1 MANTRALSSDP
12 LRSFK
17 FNVVIPLST
26 QNGPQGGLA
35 RLGFMSLS
43 GLGIAIEPLTYREG
57 GDNLTTRKMPGQAD
71 FNPITLS
78 RGLFPTDYDNWY
90 WMSNLFTAMY
100 GGGVNPVIGGTATTD
115 FRTTMYVGV
124 LQHPNNTPQAAN
136 GPSYQSSYQQQSSIV
151 QVSFKLF
158 SAWIGSLAYSDLDA
172 GGNAVAVEQ
181 MTLNYEGFEMLWG
194 GQSGGYVPAANAYSW

>member
-17 FNVVIPLST
+17 FNVVILCRRRMVLRW
-26 QNGPQGGLA
+26 LA

-78 RGLFPTDYDNWY
+78 RGLFQPITTTGTGCRT
-90 WMSNLFTAMY
+90 SSPPCTA
-100 GGGVNPVIGGTATTD
+100 V
-115 FRTTMYVGV
+115 
-124 LQHPNNTPQAAN
+124 
-136 GPSYQSSYQQQSSIV
+136 
-151 QVSFKLF
+151 
-158 SAWIGSLAYSDLDA
+158 
-172 GGNAVAVEQ
+172 
-181 MTLNYEGFEMLWG
+181 
-194 GQSGGYVPAANAYSW
+194 GQSGYWWNG

>member
-1 MANTRALSSDP
+1 MPNTRALSSDP

-26 QNGPQGGLA
+26 QGGPNGGVA

-100 GGGVNPVIGGTATTD
+100 GGGNNPVIGGTAPND
-115 FRTTMYVGV
+115 FRTTMYIGV
-124 LQHPNNTPQAAN
+124 LQHPNNTPQAAS
-136 GPSYQSSYQQQSSIV
+136 GPSYQSSYQQQASIV
-151 QVSFKLF
+151 QISFKLH

-181 MTLNYEGFEMLWG
+181 MTLNYEGFEMRWG
-194 GQSGGYVPAANAYSW
+194 GQSGGYVQNPYSW